1 MDILDNELI
10 NFWKSLNEFN
20 VQYIMI
26 GGFAVNLHGFS
37 RTTGDLDI
45 WLKDELIN
53 RRNLGKA
60 LIQFGYNEST
70 FEEIDFIPGW
80 TDFYIGSGIRL
91 DIITTMIGLENTT
104 FDEALNYATIAE
116 IVDVQVPFL
125 HINQLI
131 KNKKATNR
139 PKDII
144 DVIELEKIIKLQ
156 GE

>member
-10 NFWKSLNEFN
+10 NFWKSLNEFH

-37 RTTGDLDI
+37 RTTGDVDI
-45 WLKDELIN
+45 WLKDEINN

-60 LIQFGYNEST
+60 LVQFGYDENT
-70 FEEIDFIPGW
+70 FQEIDFVPGW
-80 TDFYIGSGIRL
+80 TDFYIGTGIRL
-91 DIITTMIGLENTT
+91 DIITTMAGLENIT
-104 FDEALNYATIAE
+104 FDEAFNHATIAE
-116 IVDVQVPFL
+116 IVNVHVPFL

-144 DVIELEKIIKLQ
+144 DVIELEKIIKLR